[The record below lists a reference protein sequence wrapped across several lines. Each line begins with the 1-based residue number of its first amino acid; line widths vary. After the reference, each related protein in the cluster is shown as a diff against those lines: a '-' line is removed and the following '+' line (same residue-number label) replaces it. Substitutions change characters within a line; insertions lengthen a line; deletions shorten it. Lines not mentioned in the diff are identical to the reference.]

1 MEKPMRIQTRTYGTL
16 AAAVAMWTLCA
27 ALPAQEISPELKQKI
42 DETVQKVLKDSGAPS
57 ASVGIVKDGAIV
69 YTTAFGKSR
78 LDISADAM
86 PEMAYAVGSIS
97 KQFTAACILLLQ
109 EEGKL
114 KLDDPVAKWFPE
126 LTRAKDITL
135 RNLLTHTSGYSDY
148 APQDYTIPE
157 WTKPGDPLK
166 LIHTW
171 AGKPLDFEPGTKW
184 QYSNTNFVLAGLI
197 VEKASGMKFADFRR
211 QRILE
216 PLHMQ
221 HVLDL
226 NTDQARLQVAGYFRN
241 ALGPLRK
248 ATLEAPGWYFADGDL
263 AMPVEDLLT
272 WDISVM
278 NQSLL
283 KPESYRELT
292 TSFRLK
298 DGADTH
304 YGLGISVGD
313 RNGHHVVSH
322 TGEVGGFVASNS
334 VFPDEKVAIAVLT
347 NQEASSAAGA
357 IARGIAG
364 AMLPPGPNAAASPE
378 TQAKTILT
386 GLQQGK
392 IDRSLFTGNANFYF
406 NQEALDDFSSSLQ
419 PLGEVKSVVK
429 QDESLRGGMTL
440 RSFAVTFAGGK
451 EVRLSTFTTTDGKL
465 EQFLIIP

>member
-1 MEKPMRIQTRTYGTL
+1 MKKPMRIPTKTYGTL
-16 AAAVAMWTLCA
+16 AAAALWTLCA
-27 ALPAQEISPELKQKI
+27 ALPAQELSPELKQKI
-42 DETVQKVLKDSGAPS
+42 DETAQKVLKDTGVPS
-57 ASVGIVKDGAIV
+57 AAVGIVKDGAIV
-69 YTTAFGKSR
+69 YTTAIGKSR
-78 LDISADAM
+78 LDINADAM
-86 PEMAYAVGSIS
+86 PEMAYAIGSIS

-109 EEGKL
+109 EDGKL

-157 WTKPGDPLK
+157 WTKAGDPLK
-166 LIHTW
+166 LVKTW

-216 PLHMQ
+216 RLHMQ

-226 NTDQARLQVAGYFRN
+226 NTDQAQLRVAGYFRN

-278 NQSLL
+278 NQTLL

-292 TSFRLK
+292 TSFKLK
-298 DGADTH
+298 DGTDTH
-304 YGLGISVGD
+304 YGLGIGVGD
-313 RNGHHVVSH
+313 RGGHHVVSH

-334 VFPDEKVAIAVLT
+334 VFPDEKIAIAVLT

-364 AMLPPGPNAAASPE
+364 AMLPLGPNAAASPE
-378 TQAKTILT
+378 AQAKTILS

-406 NQEALDDFSSSLQ
+406 NQEALDDFSSSLG

-440 RSFAVTFAGGK
+440 RSFAVTFTGGK
-451 EVRLSTFTTTDGKL
+451 EVRLSTFTTTEGRL